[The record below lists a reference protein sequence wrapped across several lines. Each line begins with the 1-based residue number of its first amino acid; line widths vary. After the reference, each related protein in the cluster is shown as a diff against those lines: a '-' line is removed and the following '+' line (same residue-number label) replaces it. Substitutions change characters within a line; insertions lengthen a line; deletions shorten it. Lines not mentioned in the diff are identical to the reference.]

1 MGTFSPLTTHYYL
14 YFVQFIA
21 RTKTIL
27 PPILLTVSCV
37 FVCGAVPMWVV
48 LSSASVLGLFEYKIL
63 GWDLAIARYQ
73 PRPCGQQGGLRLHL
87 FFGKIFVIGIFGEFF
102 KKQFWWKYFF
112 NNIFGATYFE
122 NIFGENIFGAIFFE
136 NIFGENIIVAICF
149 WKYFWWKY
157 FFQKYFWHKYFLGKG
172 TSLSLLHPRPTIPPT

>member
-73 PRPCGQQGGLRLHL
+73 PRPCGQQRGFAHT
-87 FFGKIFVIGIFGEFF
+87 FFLELILIFISAIYPSYQWFLKWSVTENELTDRTHTRIVSFIVLDNM
-102 KKQFWWKYFF
+102 KWKCTQQFY
-112 NNIFGATYFE
+112 
-122 NIFGENIFGAIFFE
+122 
-136 NIFGENIIVAICF
+136 
-149 WKYFWWKY
+149 
-157 FFQKYFWHKYFLGKG
+157 
-172 TSLSLLHPRPTIPPT
+172 

>member
-1 MGTFSPLTTHYYL
+1 MISTTK
-14 YFVQFIA
+14 VQI
-21 RTKTIL
+21 
-27 PPILLTVSCV
+27 
-37 FVCGAVPMWVV
+37 
-48 LSSASVLGLFEYKIL
+48 YNIL

-136 NIFGENIIVAICF
+136 NIF
-149 WKYFWWKY
+149 WWKY
-157 FFQKYFWHKYFLGKG
+157 FFQEYFWRKIFWNKYFFGKG
-172 TSLSLLHPRPTIPPT
+172 TSLSLPCPCPTISTPYIQLPPLLLEVEGGGTKQTNSRTGRSNGCSFYIYRYLFDWDLFLVTKF